1 MPVHHNLEKAL
12 RTLRSKLDNRQIIQ
26 EHCYATNVEKILPDE
41 LVYADDADFVNETN
55 NQKDKLVKAIAD
67 TFPAY
72 NLIINDTKTEHTVLK
87 KEDMNNELWRNTKKL
102 GSLLGDKK
110 DILQRKQLAIAT
122 LRNLNEIWIRK
133 NKIRP
138 EIRLKLY
145 KTIVKPVL
153 LYNSQT
159 WGLTKSDEMNLDSF
173 HRKQI
178 RIVLHIKYPNIVSNK
193 DLYEISNEI
202 SLSLTILN
210 NCWRF
215 FGHVLRLHENTPARK
230 SMKHYFTRTQ
240 CKGFK
245 GRQRITL
252 PITIDRDLIR
262 THKYR
267 SIYTKYHVISFNTIY
282 DLNRLTVVARD
293 RNL

>member
-1 MPVHHNLEKAL
+1 
-12 RTLRSKLDNRQIIQ
+12 
-26 EHCYATNVEKILPDE
+26 
-41 LVYADDADFVNETN
+41 
-55 NQKDKLVKAIAD
+55 
-67 TFPAY
+67 
-72 NLIINDTKTEHTVLK
+72 
-87 KEDMNNELWRNTKKL
+87 MNNELWRNTKKL
-102 GSLLGDKK
+102 GSLLGDKE
-110 DILQRKQLAIAT
+110 DILQRKQLAIAS

-133 NKIRP
+133 NRIRP

-159 WGLTKSDEMNLDSF
+159 WGLIKSDEMNFDSF

-178 RIVLHIKYPNIVSNK
+178 RIVFHIKYPNIVSNK
-193 DLYEISNEI
+193 DIYEISNEI
-202 SLSLTILN
+202 PPSLTILN
-210 NCWRF
+210 SRWRF
-215 FGHVLRLHENTPARK
+215 LGHVLRLHENTPAHK
-230 SMKHYFTRTQ
+230 SMKHYFTRQKPSQ
-240 CKGFK
+240 CEGFK

-282 DLNRLTVVARD
+282 DLDRLTVVASD
-293 RNL
+293 RNLWKELCKEVYEAAQAERLQSVEADVL